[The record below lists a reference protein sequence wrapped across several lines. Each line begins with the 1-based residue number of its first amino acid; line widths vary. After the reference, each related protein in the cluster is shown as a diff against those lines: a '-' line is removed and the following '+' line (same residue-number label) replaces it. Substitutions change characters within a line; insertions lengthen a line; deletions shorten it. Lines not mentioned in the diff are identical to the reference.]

1 MFASLDLCLSLHMYL
16 FQIVILEHKSIICA
30 GYSAVLHIHTCAE
43 EATIKKLICLIDK
56 KTGEKTPTR
65 FIKQDQIGIARLQVN
80 AGMICMET
88 FQDFPQM
95 GRFTLRDEGNIFN
108 LSHLFNPLLLKPLR
122 DKTNKITWAS
132 AQWYQV

>member
-1 MFASLDLCLSLHMYL
+1 MDL

-108 LSHLFNPLLLKPLR
+108 LSHLFDLILYVPVNNFSVMLGQAFLR
-122 DKTNKITWAS
+122 RLNR
-132 AQWYQV
+132 Y